1 MEWQQSLKDQ
11 KNFSEQY
18 QRRIDCPE
26 HPHRERDHSE
36 LPRCA
41 IDHPELPQCGKNH
54 PELPEHNWTNAKGPN
69 LVLVVTE
76 QAYLSKVVICKSV
89 KVVKFIL

>member
-41 IDHPELPQCGKNH
+41 IDHPELP
-54 PELPEHNWTNAKGPN
+54 EHNWTNAKGPN